1 MKQNIT
7 DMKFIN
13 NEFMEQNQINYPNT
27 PPASPPLDTN
37 SSSSKEKSLKV
48 GVFLNL
54 SFKFNS
60 FCVKNKYRVTI

>member
-37 SSSSKEKSLKV
+37 SSSSKEEMSLKV
-48 GVFLNL
+48 GVF
-54 SFKFNS
+54 FKF
-60 FCVKNKYRVTI
+60 II